1 MSRLTE
7 WALQFPRTT
16 VSGVILVSVL
26 LGWHIPKIHFEPD
39 MKAMIPQDFPQVTAL
54 EEIDELFGG
63 NEIIVVAV
71 ASDSILHPG
80 TLEKFRSLHEELEEV
95 PSVDRVLSVYSAK
108 EIISSAE
115 GFEVVDLLEE
125 IPTSAEDRQRLKER
139 IKRNELFSATLFS
152 EELDAMSFMLM
163 LNSSYGMD
171 DLQVRNAVVE
181 IVAKYR
187 SPEMVYIA
195 GLPLTRAAV
204 LEGMRTDMK
213 NFLPYGVMLMILL
226 LALSFRSWMGV
237 FLPLIVVGFSLIWT
251 FGLIGLLGI
260 DFVFFYVLM
269 PVILIAVANDYGI
282 HMVAHYFENLK
293 RRLFDDKMEN
303 IRETASSLNKPIVLA
318 GVTTIAGLMS
328 LLGHILPP
336 AQRLGFLAG
345 FGILVAFILSLTF
358 IPAALKL
365 LRVPPHIERGSV
377 DRTLNR
383 ILRAWGRFFL
393 RRKAMVVIGSSLLVV
408 LSTLLIP
415 NLVIDTDPLHYYRED
430 AEIRMHSERI
440 SDLFG
445 GSTQLSVVIRD
456 DIKNPET
463 LRKMKQLGQFLE
475 AQESVTNVVSI
486 VDQVEL
492 MNEAWNEG
500 DPQFKRIPETRE
512 VVAAYLELFS
522 LQAGDEEMERLV
534 DVWGDS
540 LHSDGYWNA
549 QVVARLTGVSSAT
562 ILKLIDDVQAYVDE
576 NFEEGKASEVSG
588 PASIVGV
595 LTDLIARGQ
604 LRSLAISIVLVFLVT
619 SAVFRSFQAGVYNII
634 PLGGAVVMVFGLMS
648 LLEIELNAA
657 TSMLTSILIGVG
669 VDYTIH
675 FLWHYRRYIRKG
687 YSAEEAV
694 EQTLTT
700 SGKGIIFNALSVMV
714 GFTVLMV
721 SAFLP
726 VYFFGF
732 VIVFSIGLC
741 LFGALA
747 ILPALIVWRKPK
759 FIFENNG

>member
-1 MSRLTE
+1 
-7 WALQFPRTT
+7 
-16 VSGVILVSVL
+16 
-26 LGWHIPKIHFEPD
+26 
-39 MKAMIPQDFPQVTAL
+39 
-54 EEIDELFGG
+54 
-63 NEIIVVAV
+63 
-71 ASDSILHPG
+71 
-80 TLEKFRSLHEELEEV
+80 
-95 PSVDRVLSVYSAK
+95 
-108 EIISSAE
+108 
-115 GFEVVDLLEE
+115 
-125 IPTSAEDRQRLKER
+125 
-139 IKRNELFSATLFS
+139 
-152 EELDAMSFMLM
+152 
-163 LNSSYGMD
+163 
-171 DLQVRNAVVE
+171 
-181 IVAKYR
+181 
-187 SPEMVYIA
+187 
-195 GLPLTRAAV
+195 
-204 LEGMRTDMK
+204 
-213 NFLPYGVMLMILL
+213 
-226 LALSFRSWMGV
+226 
-237 FLPLIVVGFSLIWT
+237 
-251 FGLIGLLGI
+251 
-260 DFVFFYVLM
+260 
-269 PVILIAVANDYGI
+269 
-282 HMVAHYFENLK
+282 
-293 RRLFDDKMEN
+293 
-303 IRETASSLNKPIVLA
+303 
-318 GVTTIAGLMS
+318 
-328 LLGHILPP
+328 
-336 AQRLGFLAG
+336 
-345 FGILVAFILSLTF
+345 
-358 IPAALKL
+358 
-365 LRVPPHIERGSV
+365 
-377 DRTLNR
+377 
-383 ILRAWGRFFL
+383 
-393 RRKAMVVIGSSLLVV
+393 
-408 LSTLLIP
+408 
-415 NLVIDTDPLHYYRED
+415 
-430 AEIRMHSERI
+430 
-440 SDLFG
+440 
-445 GSTQLSVVIRD
+445 
-456 DIKNPET
+456 
-463 LRKMKQLGQFLE
+463 
-475 AQESVTNVVSI
+475 
-486 VDQVEL
+486 
-492 MNEAWNEG
+492 
-500 DPQFKRIPETRE
+500 

-540 LHSDGYWNA
+540 LHPDGYWNA

-687 YSAEEAV
+687 FSAEEAV

>member
-1 MSRLTE
+1 M
-7 WALQFPRTT
+7 
-16 VSGVILVSVL
+16 
-26 LGWHIPKIHFEPD
+26 
-39 MKAMIPQDFPQVTAL
+39 
-54 EEIDELFGG
+54 
-63 NEIIVVAV
+63 
-71 ASDSILHPG
+71 
-80 TLEKFRSLHEELEEV
+80 
-95 PSVDRVLSVYSAK
+95 
-108 EIISSAE
+108 
-115 GFEVVDLLEE
+115 
-125 IPTSAEDRQRLKER
+125 
-139 IKRNELFSATLFS
+139 
-152 EELDAMSFMLM
+152 
-163 LNSSYGMD
+163 
-171 DLQVRNAVVE
+171 
-181 IVAKYR
+181 
-187 SPEMVYIA
+187 
-195 GLPLTRAAV
+195 
-204 LEGMRTDMK
+204 
-213 NFLPYGVMLMILL
+213 
-226 LALSFRSWMGV
+226 
-237 FLPLIVVGFSLIWT
+237 
-251 FGLIGLLGI
+251 
-260 DFVFFYVLM
+260 
-269 PVILIAVANDYGI
+269 
-282 HMVAHYFENLK
+282 
-293 RRLFDDKMEN
+293 
-303 IRETASSLNKPIVLA
+303 
-318 GVTTIAGLMS
+318 
-328 LLGHILPP
+328 
-336 AQRLGFLAG
+336 
-345 FGILVAFILSLTF
+345 
-358 IPAALKL
+358 
-365 LRVPPHIERGSV
+365 
-377 DRTLNR
+377 
-383 ILRAWGRFFL
+383 
-393 RRKAMVVIGSSLLVV
+393 
-408 LSTLLIP
+408 
-415 NLVIDTDPLHYYRED
+415 
-430 AEIRMHSERI
+430 
-440 SDLFG
+440 
-445 GSTQLSVVIRD
+445 VIRD